1 MSRQEWT
8 GAGGKRVVLTGG
20 TGGIGLAAARQ
31 LAALGAELTIV
42 GRAAERAREAAAGIA
57 RPVDV
62 LIADLAS
69 QDEVRRLAAEILSRY
84 PRVDVLINNAGA
96 MFGSRQLSVDGI

>member
-1 MSRQEWT
+1 MDGQQWPGVR
-8 GAGGKRVVLTGG
+8 GKRVILTGG

-42 GRAAERAREAAAGIA
+42 GRSSERAQVAVASIE

-62 LIADLAS
+62 LLADPGLTGG
-69 QDEVRRLAAEILSRY
+69 
-84 PRVDVLINNAGA
+84 GA
-96 MFGSRQLSVDGI
+96 PTGGRDPPSISAR